1 MKWLSHLVDC
11 SQKAYLAVT
20 DGVGGWAESGIDPSL
35 FSESLSYY
43 MHQHTLKNPSA
54 DPGMVL
60 KRGYD
65 AVIGDREVKMGSSTA
80 VVVGLDKRRGM
91 LQAVKSV
98 FAFVISNSSNSLNSK
113 ES

>member
-1 MKWLSHLVDC
+1 MKWLSYLVDC

-54 DPGMVL
+54 EPGVVL

-80 VVVGLDKRRGM
+80 VVVGLDKRKGL

-98 FAFVISNSSNSLNSK
+98 ALALYTNSLTSKNS
-113 ES
+113 

>member
-1 MKWLSHLVDC
+1 LLVRL
-11 SQKAYLAVT
+11 QKAYLAVT

-54 DPGMVL
+54 EPGVVL

-80 VVVGLDKRRGM
+80 VVVGLDKRKGL

-98 FAFVISNSSNSLNSK
+98 ALALYTNSLTSKNS
-113 ES
+113 